1 MLKKTH
7 SQDFNYK
14 FEHHWGGEDNWYTK
28 GKRWANK
35 QKFPINHLALG
46 FIEWLR
52 EHWIDGRVK
61 LEMTSVDKQTE
72 EIKQQWDKED
82 EQRPTV
88 EEGPSS
94 VSDLPTLRIR
104 NKAVGPG
111 PEESSTSMASTG
123 STIPFPD
130 PWEGDWNDYA
140 IALCHLNKKQ
150 HIEAKKVDDYI
161 FGVSDEI

>member
-1 MLKKTH
+1 MSKKIP
-7 SQDFNYK
+7 SQDFSYK

-52 EHWIDGRVK
+52 ELWVDGRV
-61 LEMTSVDKQTE
+61 EMEMASVDKQTE
-72 EIKQQWDKED
+72 EILKEWEED
-82 EQRPTV
+82 AAKYYEQPTV

-104 NKAVGPG
+104 NPVVERGTEKP
-111 PEESSTSMASTG
+111 STSVAS
-123 STIPFPD
+123 SCPENPFPD
-130 PWEGDWNDYA
+130 PWEGDWNDGVY
-140 IALCHLNKKQ
+140 IWERINKLNSK
-150 HIEAKKVDDYI
+150 
-161 FGVSDEI
+161 

>member
-1 MLKKTH
+1 MSKKTH

-52 EHWIDGRVK
+52 ELWIDGRVE

-72 EIKQQWDKED
+72 EIKDFWEEVENAK
-82 EQRPTV
+82 RFVV

-94 VSDLPTLRIR
+94 VPDLPTLRIR
-104 NKAVGPG
+104 NLVVERGT
-111 PEESSTSMASTG
+111 EEPSTSMAPTG
-123 STIPFPD
+123 AKIPFPD
-130 PWEGDWNDYA
+130 PWEGDWNDGVY
-140 IALCHLNKKQ
+140 IWERLNK
-150 HIEAKKVDDYI
+150 ER
-161 FGVSDEI
+161 SL

>member
-1 MLKKTH
+1 MSKKTP

-52 EHWIDGRVK
+52 ERWIDGRVE
-61 LEMTSVDKQTE
+61 LEMESVEKQAE
-72 EIKQQWDKED
+72 EIKDFWDKED

-94 VSDLPTLRIR
+94 VPDLPTLRIR
-104 NKAVGPG
+104 NPVVERGT
-111 PEESSTSMASTG
+111 EESGASMAPTG
-123 STIPFPD
+123 AKIPFPD
-130 PWEGDWNDYA
+130 PWEGDWNDGVY
-140 IALCHLNKKQ
+140 IWQQINK
-150 HIEAKKVDDYI
+150 ER
-161 FGVSDEI
+161 SL